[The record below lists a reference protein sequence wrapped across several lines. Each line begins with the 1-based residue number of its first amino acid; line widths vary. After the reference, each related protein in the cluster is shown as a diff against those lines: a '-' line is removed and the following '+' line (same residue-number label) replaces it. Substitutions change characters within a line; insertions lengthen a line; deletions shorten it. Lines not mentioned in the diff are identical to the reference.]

1 MNAPA
6 TPRPASTV
14 VVLRPRAEGFEVLL
28 VRRNDRVAFM
38 AGAFVFPGGSV
49 DATDRAPIPVAPSLP
64 EGPPRFSDL
73 SAEDE
78 LTYRRAAVRE
88 LQEEAAV
95 SVEVG
100 ALIPIGHWVTP
111 EIEIRRYDTRFFLT
125 VLPPGQEA
133 RHDEGETTEIAWCT
147 PADALA
153 RGLRGEMML
162 PPPTWTTLRQL
173 ERQTTMA
180 AALDWAR
187 TTPLVRIQPNF
198 VRVGATSV
206 LTLPGDPS
214 FPTLPGWAVP
224 EETRF
229 VLEEGRGWL
238 PVRG

>member
-6 TPRPASTV
+6 PPRPASTV
-14 VVLRPRAEGFEVLL
+14 VVVRPQAEAFEVLL

-38 AGAFVFPGGSV
+38 GGAFVFPGGRL
-49 DATDRAPIPVAPSLP
+49 DAADRAPLP
-64 EGPPRFSDL
+64 AAARLEEPPRFPDL
-73 SAEDE
+73 SADDE

-88 LQEEAAV
+88 LLEEAAV
-95 SVEVG
+95 SVDVG

-133 RHDEGETTEIAWCT
+133 RHDEGETTEIAWWRPT
-147 PADALA
+147 DALA
-153 RGLRGEMML
+153 RGLSGAIML

-173 ERQTTMA
+173 EQHSTMA
-180 AALDWAR
+180 ATLDWAR

-198 VRVGATSV
+198 VKDGTTSM

-214 FPTLPGWAVP
+214 FPTIEGWAVP

-238 PVRG
+238 PVRP